1 MGESRGEAAD
11 ERAVR
16 TDGGSE
22 TATESSPIVDD
33 TSGAVEYGM
42 DDKPPIERS
51 ILLGFQHYLTM
62 IGSNI
67 AVPLVL
73 AAAMGMPPDA
83 TARLVGTFFV
93 VSGVATLAQ
102 TTIGNRYP
110 LVQGA
115 SFAILAP
122 ALAIIGVLQA
132 SGAGWETMI
141 VELQG
146 AMIVAGIA
154 QVLIGYLG
162 LFGRLKRFLSPVV
175 IAPVIALV
183 GLALFDVPQITNP
196 ETQSIWLFLLTLVL
210 IIGCSQYLD
219 GYSNVLR
226 LYPVLIGLAG
236 AWLFAAGLSVGGVI
250 ESGSSAYVDLS
261 GVGEASIIQPI
272 VPFQWGTPQFTSSFV
287 IGIFAGVLASMV
299 ESFGD
304 YYAVARI
311 SDEKAPSGKRINHG
325 LAMEG
330 FGNIFAGIMGTGNG
344 STSYSENIGAIG
356 ITGVASRF
364 VVQVGAV
371 VMLVAGFVGFVGAIV
386 TTIPD
391 PIVGGLFVV
400 MFAQIIGIGLSQLQY
415 VDLNQNRNVFIIGIT
430 LLSGLSIPSL
440 VGNFAGGEGAAAI
453 ESALAGL
460 AVLGPAL
467 EAVGD
472 IAYLGAVFGLEPI
485 AQILFV
491 IGTTG
496 IAVGGIVGFVLDL
509 TIPGTRESRG
519 LTEWEDITEGDN
531 EFLAFHE
538 RFGSSE
544 PELEPSDD

>member
-1 MGESRGEAAD
+1 MD
-11 ERAVR
+11 
-16 TDGGSE
+16 
-22 TATESSPIVDD
+22 ESSASDGNSAAPAPGVGAE
-33 TSGAVEYGM
+33 SGGVTYGM
-42 DDKPPIERS
+42 DDRPPVGRS

-73 AAAMGMPPDA
+73 AGAMGMPPGP

-132 SGAGWETMI
+132 SGAGWETII

-146 AMIVAGIA
+146 AMIIAGLA
-154 QVLIGYLG
+154 QVCIGYLG
-162 LFGRLKRFLSPVV
+162 LFGRLKQYLSPVV

-196 ETQSIWLFLLTLVL
+196 ATQSVWLFVLTLVL
-210 IIGCSQYLD
+210 IVGCSQYL
-219 GYSNVLR
+219 GHRNGLFQ
-226 LYPVLIGLAG
+226 LYPVLIGLAA
-236 AWLFAAGLSVGGVI
+236 AWLLAAGLSVGGII
-250 ESGSSAYVDLS
+250 ESSSNAYVDLS
-261 GVGEASIIQPI
+261 GVSEAAVIQPI

-311 SDEKAPSGKRINHG
+311 SEEKAPNSQRINHG

-330 FGNIFAGIMGTGNG
+330 VGNVFAGIMGTGNG

-364 VVQVGAV
+364 VVQLGAI
-371 VMLVAGFVGFVGAIV
+371 VMLVAGFIGFVGALV
-386 TTIPD
+386 TTIPS
-391 PIVGGLFVV
+391 PIVGGLFLV

-415 VDLNQNRNVFIIGIT
+415 VDLNENRNVFIIGAT
-430 LLSGLSIPSL
+430 LLSGLSIPTL
-440 VGNFAGGEGAAAI
+440 VENFAGSAGSAAI
-453 ESALAGL
+453 ETALAGL
-460 AVLGPAL
+460 PLLGTAL
-467 EAVGD
+467 EALGE
-472 IAYLGAVFGLEPI
+472 IAYVGAVFGLEPV

-491 IGTTG
+491 VGTTG
-496 IAVGGIVGFVLDL
+496 IAVGGIIGFLLDI
-509 TIPGTRESRG
+509 TIPGSRTGRG
-519 LTEWEDITEGDN
+519 LTAWEDITEDDD
-531 EFLAFHE
+531 EFEAAHE
-538 RFGSSE
+538 RFRSG
-544 PELEPSDD
+544 PNPGDD

>member
-330 FGNIFAGIMGTGNG
+330 FGNVFAGIMGTGNG

-415 VDLNQNRNVFIIGIT
+415 VDLNQNRNVFIVGIT

-467 EAVGD
+467 ETVGD

-538 RFGSSE
+538 RFGKDE
-544 PELEPSDD
+544 PRAEPSDD